1 MNIMN
6 PQVQEFINRMKEE
19 KQLQEKTTKDELL
32 ISLGLIDESKTVIKR
47 LYEGVYSFTTGCLF
61 DDEKQQ
67 YYIQQETYY
76 PIEVTDEE
84 YQEILKYSNVATNK
98 ANKENKKEK
107 TSWSLVI
114 SFVSKVFAVVT
125 ILFGV
130 IFSIVFRW
138 ELDEFVL
145 IPIVVSVINCL
156 LIYPLMMGFSK
167 VVEVAE
173 KKLAENKI

>member
-1 MNIMN
+1 MN

-19 KQLQEKTTKDELL
+19 KKLQEKTTKDELL

-47 LYEGVYSFTTGCLF
+47 FYEGVSSFTTGCLF

-98 ANKENKKEK
+98 AKIEDKKEE
-107 TSWSLVI
+107 TTWSEVI
-114 SFVSKVFAVVT
+114 SIVSKVFTFIT
-125 ILFGV
+125 ILLGV
-130 IFSIVFRW
+130 FLSIEFASSYK
-138 ELDEFVL
+138 LDDYAL
-145 IPIVVSVINCL
+145 IPVVVSVINCL

>member
-1 MNIMN
+1 
-6 PQVQEFINRMKEE
+6 MKLEIE
-19 KQLQEKTTKDELL
+19 GIDFKD
-32 ISLGLIDESKTVIKR
+32 
-47 LYEGVYSFTTGCLF
+47 
-61 DDEKQQ
+61 
-67 YYIQQETYY
+67 
-76 PIEVTDEE
+76 
-84 YQEILKYSNVATNK
+84 SN
-98 ANKENKKEK
+98 ENKKEE
-107 TSWSLVI
+107 TTWSEVI
-114 SFVSKVFAVVT
+114 SIVSKVFTFIT

-130 IFSIVFRW
+130 IFSIVFRR

>member
-1 MNIMN
+1 MN

-19 KQLQEKTTKDELL
+19 KQFQEKTTKDELL
-32 ISLGLIDESKTVIKR
+32 ISLGLIDESKTVVKR
-47 LYEGVYSFTTGCLF
+47 IYEGVSSFTTGCLF
-61 DDEKQQ
+61 DEEKQQ
-67 YYIQQETYY
+67 YYIKLEKCY

-84 YQEILKYSNVATNK
+84 YQQILKYSNVATNK
-98 ANKENKKEK
+98 ANKESGKEE
-107 TSWSLVI
+107 TTWSGVI
-114 SFVSKVFAVVT
+114 SIVSKVFTFIT

-130 IFSIVFRW
+130 IFSIVFRH

>member
-1 MNIMN
+1 MN

-19 KQLQEKTTKDELL
+19 KKLQEKTTKDELL

-47 LYEGVYSFTTGCLF
+47 LYEGVSSFTTGCLF

-125 ILFGV
+125 ILLGV
-130 IFSIVFRW
+130 FLSIAFASSYK
-138 ELDEFVL
+138 LDDYAL